1 MNIWYDDANIDL
13 SCKLFR
19 FWYMHASLLT
29 LWPIFRV
36 SNVDFLLG
44 FMTKLTHQIY
54 KIFFSSSN
62 VCISTS
68 LPAIV
73 VCTCRPDTCHK
84 QQPYLTFSN
93 DLRLFFSFFCWKWHV
108 QNLCTDCRTYYI
120 LAVKFRKELTA
131 VYKLGARELGLLRS
145 LTCYNFTSRS
155 SKFQTLL
162 HIIYIFFN
170 FREECFS
177 LFLNMSLYPTR
188 HICNFLNWELS
199 PQTTQSE
206 NRSFGDLNSESWG
219 AT

>member
-1 MNIWYDDANIDL
+1 MY
-13 SCKLFR
+13 
-19 FWYMHASLLT
+19 
-29 LWPIFRV
+29 V
-36 SNVDFLLG
+36 
-44 FMTKLTHQIY
+44 
-54 KIFFSSSN
+54 
-62 VCISTS
+62 S
-68 LPAIV
+68 LP
-73 VCTCRPDTCHK
+73 H
-84 QQPYLTFSN
+84 YLQLLSVHAAQIHATNSN
-93 DLRLFFSFFCWKWHV
+93 HIWLFLTISGFFFSFFCWKWHV